1 MIVESCKTG
10 DCSMNFGKRGGMST
24 ATLSQRRKRRNR
36 EKVRGKKK
44 ERQREGRNQMSTA
57 TVAAKGTEWADIILI
72 IYIIGRRVIFEN
84 KYLLTL
90 AHLYIVINY
99 ANHSEGVHYFWYL
112 PPPHTLFLITFWDC
126 LNPKRCVTLQQ
137 QNNFSDDGNDSKY
150 RF

>member
-1 MIVESCKTG
+1 MGILGNCRARMIVESCKNG
-10 DCSMNFGKRGGMST
+10 DCSMDFGKMGGMST
-24 ATLSQRRKRRNR
+24 ATLSQRRGRRNR

-57 TVAAKGTEWADIILI
+57 TVAAKGTEGADIILI

-99 ANHSEGVHYFWYL
+99 ANHSMSA
-112 PPPHTLFLITFWDC
+112 TLL
-126 LNPKRCVTLQQ
+126 
-137 QNNFSDDGNDSKY
+137 
-150 RF
+150 

>member
-1 MIVESCKTG
+1 M
-10 DCSMNFGKRGGMST
+10 DFGKMGGMST
-24 ATLSQRRKRRNR
+24 ATLSQRRGRRNR

-57 TVAAKGTEWADIILI
+57 TVAAKGTEGADIILI

-99 ANHSEGVHYFWYL
+99 ANHSMSA
-112 PPPHTLFLITFWDC
+112 TLL
-126 LNPKRCVTLQQ
+126 
-137 QNNFSDDGNDSKY
+137 
-150 RF
+150 